1 MVDGREID
9 EFYSALEV
17 AEIKGLTKQ
26 AIIDGCKKGK
36 YQGAVK
42 SQPDRTNRQGLW
54 LIPKAI
60 IDNPPSEFAPAIK
73 PEIETLNLEDLKN
86 DFRTIVAQ
94 EVEKKLEENRQ
105 IQLAISISSQKKHDE
120 MINMLIRQSQ
130 EIQRLKV
137 AIDKPWWKKILGLE

>member
-1 MVDGREID
+1 MIDEREID

-36 YQGAVK
+36 YQGAIK
-42 SQPDRTNRQGLW
+42 TQPDRTNKQGLW

-60 IDNPPSEFAPAIK
+60 IDNPPTEYPPSVK
-73 PEIETLNLEDLKN
+73 PQIESLNLEELKN
-86 DFRTIVAQ
+86 DFRSIVAE
-94 EVEKKLEENRQ
+94 EVAKKLEENRQ

-137 AIDKPWWKKILGLE
+137 AIEKPWWKFWE